1 MYVNV
6 SIRNGQIAHLPLQ
19 QSLGQCAVD
28 FCPRSVCTELPVTTQ
43 RSCNNH
49 ILCSFQRKTI
59 LQNSINSLNFLLM
72 RKLFKY
78 MIVFVYTVVHTMQLV
93 KQHNNI
99 MTDISSSTGI
109 TDLYSLS
116 LFKCYYI
123 HVL

>member
-1 MYVNV
+1 M
-6 SIRNGQIAHLPLQ
+6 
-19 QSLGQCAVD
+19 
-28 FCPRSVCTELPVTTQ
+28 
-43 RSCNNH
+43 
-49 ILCSFQRKTI
+49 
-59 LQNSINSLNFLLM
+59 
-72 RKLFKY
+72 Y

-93 KQHNNI
+93 KQQNNI